1 MKAFLKATL
10 LSLLFGSCLQ
20 AQEKKTINILSVN
33 DMHASIEHF
42 PKLAYIVDSI
52 RKTDP
57 ELLIFSAGDNRTG
70 NPLNDRYEDPSYP
83 MTALMNA
90 VGFNGSAIGNH
101 EFDATVTG
109 FRSQSN
115 QSNFK
120 YICANIDP
128 NDTLKINVQPF
139 KFFERNGVRIG
150 VLGIIQR
157 GTNGLP
163 DTHPNNIK
171 GIKFYPEEE
180 TIAKYKWM
188 REQCDI
194 LILLTHCGFEAD
206 VEFAKKFPYFD
217 LIIGGHSHTKLDKPE
232 FHNGVLITQT
242 ENKLK
247 YVSHTQIEVENHKV
261 VNKTTHLVPVKKF
274 NKSVPEIQAMVDKFS
289 DNKELQ
295 RPVVTIDEDLTT
307 FNELGYLLC
316 DGLQKMTDADIAI
329 QNFGGIRYG
338 EFPKGTMTVNDLL
351 RLDPFGNEAVMYE
364 LTGEELKSLLI
375 DCRLHDEDRSPVIS
389 GAKYEITI
397 DKKNNQKVKG
407 LKLFQE
413 NGKAFDM
420 KKRYKVVVNSYIASI
435 CDFPHEKDE
444 KSLFKICSD
453 LLMEYLENQK
463 HVNYKGKDT
472 VKEIFR

>member
-1 MKAFLKATL
+1 MKAVLKATL
-10 LSLLFGSCLQ
+10 LALLFGSCLQ

-52 RKTDP
+52 RQTDP
-57 ELLIFSAGDNRTG
+57 ELLVFSAGDNRTG

-217 LIIGGHSHTKLDKPE
+217 LIIGGHSTLNWINPKS
-232 FHNGVLITQT
+232 TT
-242 ENKLK
+242 EYSSRK
-247 YVSHTQIEVENHKV
+247 
-261 VNKTTHLVPVKKF
+261 
-274 NKSVPEIQAMVDKFS
+274 
-289 DNKELQ
+289 Q
-295 RPVVTIDEDLTT
+295 RT
-307 FNELGYLLC
+307 
-316 DGLQKMTDADIAI
+316 
-329 QNFGGIRYG
+329 
-338 EFPKGTMTVNDLL
+338 
-351 RLDPFGNEAVMYE
+351 
-364 LTGEELKSLLI
+364 S
-375 DCRLHDEDRSPVIS
+375 
-389 GAKYEITI
+389 
-397 DKKNNQKVKG
+397 
-407 LKLFQE
+407 
-413 NGKAFDM
+413 
-420 KKRYKVVVNSYIASI
+420 
-435 CDFPHEKDE
+435 
-444 KSLFKICSD
+444 
-453 LLMEYLENQK
+453 
-463 HVNYKGKDT
+463 
-472 VKEIFR
+472 